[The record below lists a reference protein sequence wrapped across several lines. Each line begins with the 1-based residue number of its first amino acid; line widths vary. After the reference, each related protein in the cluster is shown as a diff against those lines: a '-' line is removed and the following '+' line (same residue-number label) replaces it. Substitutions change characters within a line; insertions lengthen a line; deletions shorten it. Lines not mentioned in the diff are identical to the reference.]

1 MTSMFDLGVIFE
13 QKNLVPGFK
22 GITCECGQSGGM
34 QWGVVRT
41 IRWSTPTGLTSDD
54 DDDDEGCF

>member
-1 MTSMFDLGVIFE
+1 ML
-13 QKNLVPGFK
+13 GFK
-22 GITCECGQSGGM
+22 GLTCECGQSGGM

-54 DDDDEGCF
+54 DDDDDDEGCF

>member
-1 MTSMFDLGVIFE
+1 ML
-13 QKNLVPGFK
+13 GFK

-34 QWGVVRT
+34 RWGVVWT

-54 DDDDEGCF
+54 DDDDDDEGCF